1 MNPSQHAGGTAADDQ
16 DIPQAAPG
24 RRRVGLLAATAT
36 VTLLLDVLSKIAAVT
51 ILEGRQPVELLG
63 GGLYLVVYR
72 NSGAAF
78 GFAPVGPWVFLAA
91 SLVVSIGLVIYVM
104 RDPADVRADAV
115 LGLILGGAL
124 GNAFDRIING
134 GGVTDFINFHFW
146 PVFNVADSAVTIG
159 VLLLIAGYLLRK
171 PTNAA

>member
-1 MNPSQHAGGTAADDQ
+1 VIFIVVAVVVIVLDRITKSIVNATIPYGTEVQ
-16 DIPQAAPG
+16 VLG
-24 RRRVGLLAATAT
+24 HLVGITN
-36 VTLLLDVLSKIAAVT
+36 I
-51 ILEGRQPVELLG
+51 
-63 GGLYLVVYR
+63 R

-91 SLVVSIGLVIYVM
+91 SLVVSIALVIYVM

>member
-1 MNPSQHAGGTAADDQ
+1 MIFIVVAVVVIVLDRITKSIVNATIPYGTEVQ
-16 DIPQAAPG
+16 VLG
-24 RRRVGLLAATAT
+24 HLVGITN
-36 VTLLLDVLSKIAAVT
+36 I
-51 ILEGRQPVELLG
+51 
-63 GGLYLVVYR
+63 R
-72 NSGAAF
+72 NAGAAF

-91 SLVVSIGLVIYVM
+91 SLVVSIGLVIYVV
-104 RDPADVRADAV
+104 RDPGDVRADAV

-159 VLLLIAGYLLRK
+159 VLLLVAGYLLRK